1 MPETLQHVKVM
12 AIYPFDEPVLERMRS
27 IAPGRVEVIPMWADL
42 YEEMDREEPSQM
54 VRYFRG
60 IIPKPLYTPEER
72 ESLIGQADV
81 VYLSLPGPSTLPAR
95 AKSAQWFNIPFAGVS
110 NLKGT
115 VFWGIPAMVT
125 SSRGYTQ
132 ALPIAEMVLAAT
144 FMFAKRLDLAVK
156 DTMEGRVGAFG
167 STPRPKTRVVEGMTM
182 GIVGLGGI
190 GRQLA
195 RLAKGAGMRVVANR
209 WSAERRMSDVD
220 GVDELFP
227 AAELHAML
235 GQCDFVAICAMLT
248 DETWEMMNAEA
259 FASMKDGAF
268 VMNIARGEIVHE
280 PALIDALR
288 SGKLGGAYI
297 DVWPDDTKVP
307 PNPELASLPNVVF
320 TPHISG
326 MTDVSHAFGLNLFCD
341 NLRRFMSG
349 EPLENV
355 VDWARGY

>member
-1 MPETLQHVKVM
+1 MPKPLQHVKVM
-12 AIYPFDEPVLERMRS
+12 TVYPFDEPVLERMRAV
-27 IAPGRVEVIPMWADL
+27 APGRVEVIPMWGDL
-42 YEEMDREEPSQM
+42 YAEIERESPSQLA
-54 VRYFRG
+54 RYLRG
-60 IIPKPLYTPEER
+60 KVPEPLHPPEER

-95 AKSAQWFNIPFAGVS
+95 AKSAQWFHIPFAGVS
-110 NLKGT
+110 NLRGT
-115 VFWGIPAMVT
+115 AFWGIPTMVT

-132 ALPIAEMVLAAT
+132 ALPIAEMVLATT

-156 DTMEGRVGAFG
+156 DTMEGKVGAFG
-167 STPRPKTRVVEGMTM
+167 SAPRPTTRVVEGTTM
-182 GIVGLGGI
+182 GIIGLGGI
-190 GRQLA
+190 GRHVA
-195 RLAKGAGMRVVANR
+195 RLAKAAGMRVVANR
-209 WSAERRMSDVD
+209 WSAERRMADVD

-227 AAELHAML
+227 ARELHAML

-248 DETWEMMNAEA
+248 AENEGVLNAEA

-268 VMNIARGEIVHE
+268 VMNIARGEIIDE
-280 PALIDALR
+280 PALIQALR

-297 DVWPDDTKVP
+297 DVWRDDTKVP
-307 PNPELASLPNVVF
+307 PNPELAALPNVVL

-326 MTDVSHAFGLNLFCD
+326 MTDVSHAFGLDLFCE
-341 NLRRFMSG
+341 NLRRFTNG